1 MWRGTPNKNSDNKQP
16 HSGSKSEMV
25 YIVQT
30 ANFYRD
36 YLICHYLILYRCCL
50 EKAMETIGDAWTF
63 EIEAAKIAEG

>member
-1 MWRGTPNKNSDNKQP
+1 
-16 HSGSKSEMV
+16 MV

-30 ANFYRD
+30 TNFYRD